1 MEQSGVARQGGPIG
15 VMLAEHEEGR
25 RLTSAMQEAA
35 EKLVAGDASA
45 KSGVLRNAR
54 DYVSLLEQHILKE
67 DSILFPMADEV
78 MGDEARRD
86 LTEAFANAEREETL
100 DGVCKKYLRK
110 VEALEREAKE

>member
-1 MEQSGVARQGGPIG
+1 
-15 VMLAEHEEGR
+15 
-25 RLTSAMQEAA
+25 
-35 EKLVAGDASA
+35 
-45 KSGVLRNAR
+45 
-54 DYVSLLEQHILKE
+54 
-67 DSILFPMADEV
+67 MADEV